1 MDNHYDF
8 TGAGE
13 LDHDNRDYKNYK
25 ICCNSETP
33 TEIYRGAMQA
43 HCQSVDKP
51 QRCTY
56 ICIQRP
62 ELIECLHWIQID
74 MFKPIL
80 NESPTYWR
88 LVVPGSDATQVDE
101 LVLTLQGVIAS
112 KDLPPVL
119 KK

>member
-1 MDNHYDF
+1 
-8 TGAGE
+8 
-13 LDHDNRDYKNYK
+13 
-25 ICCNSETP
+25 
-33 TEIYRGAMQA
+33 
-43 HCQSVDKP
+43 
-51 QRCTY
+51 
-56 ICIQRP
+56 
-62 ELIECLHWIQID
+62 